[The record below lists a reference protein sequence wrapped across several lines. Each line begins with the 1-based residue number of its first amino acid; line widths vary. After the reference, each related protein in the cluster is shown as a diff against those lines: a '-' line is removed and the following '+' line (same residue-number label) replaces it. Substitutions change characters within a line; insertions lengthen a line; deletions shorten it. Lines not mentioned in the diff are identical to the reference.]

1 MKKKLVLSL
10 GSNLGNRY
18 AFLLRAI
25 KEIEKSFDAKPV
37 IAHFYETPPWG
48 KENQPQFINTAI
60 YCYIDIPI
68 LQCFDKIQTI
78 EEEMGRLKTEIW
90 GPRTIDID
98 LLFYDSDI
106 LNTDGL
112 IVPHQHLHERAF
124 VLKPLQDILPNF
136 IHPLENKTIN
146 QLIKNIVDDTILF
159 SKTIDNE

>member
-1 MKKKLVLSL
+1 
-10 GSNLGNRY
+10 
-18 AFLLRAI
+18 
-25 KEIEKSFDAKPV
+25 
-37 IAHFYETPPWG
+37 
-48 KENQPQFINTAI
+48 
-60 YCYIDIPI
+60 
-68 LQCFDKIQTI
+68 
-78 EEEMGRLKTEIW
+78 MGRLKTEKW

>member
-1 MKKKLVLSL
+1 
-10 GSNLGNRY
+10 
-18 AFLLRAI
+18 
-25 KEIEKSFDAKPV
+25 
-37 IAHFYETPPWG
+37 
-48 KENQPQFINTAI
+48 
-60 YCYIDIPI
+60 
-68 LQCFDKIQTI
+68 
-78 EEEMGRLKTEIW
+78 MGRLKTEIW